1 MSMRHFLPLGRTAV
15 VLAALALV
23 AGCAAQNKEPT
34 PAAQKAA
41 EAREAEPFEAAAA
54 PSVEADAASSAKAE
68 AARPIKAKAAAKPAT
83 PAVPLPRILGDTDFK
98 PPTVSNMRPTGTVVG
113 KKVESLRNDLLR
125 LQGDLSKENNSLQSL
140 RVSARQFAGNY
151 HSLKASMNARLQVGT
166 TPGNPELV
174 AQWNQAQSELNQV
187 GASIAALNTLYSEVS
202 GTASLAAF
210 LLEST
215 STTFELRGAV
225 EEDHRQLA
233 ILEDEVNKT
242 VVVVDRLRN
251 ELTDDIARTQNYF
264 ANERRNLTAMQVAIE
279 NGEYI
284 GGSLANRSYGVPAP
298 APAGGAASQVGQRKP
313 LAVIRFDQPDVRYEQ
328 ALFTVVGSALERR
341 PNAAFDIVAV
351 APSDGDSA
359 EVALNTT
366 RSRRNAEGV
375 LRTLTS
381 MGLPADRMTLSAT
394 SSAQAEASEVH
405 VYVR

>member
-1 MSMRHFLPLGRTAV
+1 MSIRQFSPFRRTSV
-15 VLAALALV
+15 VIGALLLV
-23 AGCAAQNKEPT
+23 AACATPQKEPQPADSSAPAPQAQSVEVSPAPT
-34 PAAQKAA
+34 VETASAPAAPAS
-41 EAREAEPFEAAAA
+41 RA
-54 PSVEADAASSAKAE
+54 P
-68 AARPIKAKAAAKPAT
+68 T
-83 PAVPLPRILGDTDFK
+83 ILGNTNFE
-98 PPTVSNMRPTGTVVG
+98 PPTVSNMKPTGTVVG
-113 KKVESLRNDLLR
+113 KKVESLRGDLLR
-125 LQGDLSKENNSLQSL
+125 LQGDLSSENDSLQTL

-151 HSLKASMNARLQVGT
+151 HSLKAAMNARLQVGT

-174 AQWNQAQSELNQV
+174 AQWNQAQSELQQV
-187 GASIAALNTLYSEVS
+187 GASIAALNTLASQVS

-233 ILEDEVNKT
+233 VLEDEVNKT
-242 VVVVDRLRN
+242 VVVIDRLLN

-264 ANERRNLTAMQVAIE
+264 ANERLNLTAMQVAID

-313 LAVIRFDQPDVRYEQ
+313 LAVIRFDRPDVQYEQ

-351 APSDGDSA
+351 TPSIGDAA
-359 EVALNTT
+359 EGALNTT
-366 RSRRNAEGV
+366 RSRRNAEGG

-394 SSAQAEASEVH
+394 NSAQAQGSEVH

>member
-1 MSMRHFLPLGRTAV
+1 MSNRQSLPFRRTAV
-15 VLAALALV
+15 VIGALLLV
-23 AGCAAQNKEPT
+23 AGCAMPKEDAE
-34 PAAQKAA
+34 PANSA
-41 EAREAEPFEAAAA
+41 EAPKAEPVEVSQAPAVETAPTANAA
-54 PSVEADAASSAKAE
+54 
-68 AARPIKAKAAAKPAT
+68 
-83 PAVPLPRILGDTDFK
+83 PAVPPPQILGDTNFE

-113 KKVESLRNDLLR
+113 QKIESLRGDLLR
-125 LQGDLSKENNSLQSL
+125 LQGDLKSENDSLQSL
-140 RVSARQFAGNY
+140 RISARQFAGNY
-151 HSLKASMNARLQVGT
+151 HSLKAAMNARLQVGT

-174 AQWNQAQSELNQV
+174 QQWNQAQSELQQV
-187 GASIAALNTLYSEVS
+187 GASIAALNTLASQVS

-225 EEDHRQLA
+225 EEDHSQLA
-233 ILEDEVNKT
+233 VLEDEVNKT
-242 VVVVDRLRN
+242 VVVIDRLLN

-264 ANERRNLTAMQVAIE
+264 ANERLNLTAMQVAID

-298 APAGGAASQVGQRKP
+298 APAGGAASQVGQRQP
-313 LAVIRFDQPDVRYEQ
+313 LAVIRFDKPDVQYEQ

-351 APSDGDSA
+351 APSAGDA
-359 EVALNTT
+359 AQVALDTS

-394 SSAQAEASEVH
+394 SSAQARVTEVH

>member
-1 MSMRHFLPLGRTAV
+1 MSIRQSLPFRRTAAV
-15 VLAALALV
+15 IGALLIV
-23 AGCAAQNKEPT
+23 AGCAMPQKSRQPVDSGTE
-34 PAAQKAA
+34 AAQSA
-41 EAREAEPFEAAAA
+41 EAQP
-54 PSVEADAASSAKAE
+54 AE
-68 AARPIKAKAAAKPAT
+68 AAKAGTPTATQTAAADSTAATAAPAAPAT
-83 PAVPLPRILGDTDFK
+83 QSPPAPQILGTTVFE

-113 KKVESLRNDLLR
+113 KKIEGLRSDLLR
-125 LQGDLSKENNSLQSL
+125 LQGELSSENNSLQNL

-151 HSLKASMNARLQVGT
+151 HSLKAAMNARLQVGT

-174 AQWNQAQSELNQV
+174 AQWNQAQAELQQV
-187 GASIAALNTLYSEVS
+187 GASIAALNTLASQVS

-215 STTFELRGAV
+215 STTFELRGAI
-225 EEDHRQLA
+225 EEDHAQLA
-233 ILEDEVNKT
+233 VLEDEVNKT
-242 VVVVDRLRN
+242 VVIIDRLLN

-264 ANERRNLTAMQVAIE
+264 ANERLNLTAMQVAID

-284 GGSLANRSYGVPAP
+284 GGSLANRAYGVPAP
-298 APAGGAASQVGQRKP
+298 APSGGAASQVGQRQP
-313 LAVIRFDQPDVRYEQ
+313 LAVIRFDSADVQYEQ

-351 APSDGDSA
+351 SPSAGDA
-359 EVALNTT
+359 AQVALDTS

-375 LRTLTS
+375 LRALTS

-394 SSAQAEASEVH
+394 SSAEAQFTEVH